1 MVSNTSHPPNHPPTR
16 SHIPTPNKHTQS
28 IQEMVSL
35 LEEFANSERQ
45 LLIIA
50 EEIKGDALDALLM
63 NKERGS
69 LKVRTGGGF
78 GRLRLSFFFIL

>member
-1 MVSNTSHPPNHPPTR
+1 
-16 SHIPTPNKHTQS
+16 
-28 IQEMVSL
+28 MVSL

-50 EEIKGDALDALLM
+50 EEIKGDALDALVM

-69 LKVRTGGGF
+69 LKVGTGGF
-78 GRLRLSFFFIL
+78 DRLRSSFFYL

>member
-1 MVSNTSHPPNHPPTR
+1 
-16 SHIPTPNKHTQS
+16 
-28 IQEMVSL
+28 MVSL

-50 EEIKGDALDALLM
+50 EDIKGDALDALVM

-69 LKVRTGGGF
+69 LKVYIYMQCDWGMVGGWVDGWVDQPACAPV
-78 GRLRLSFFFIL
+78 GLLRLRRRRPKRGG

>member
-1 MVSNTSHPPNHPPTR
+1 
-16 SHIPTPNKHTQS
+16 
-28 IQEMVSL
+28 MVSL

-50 EEIKGDALDALLM
+50 EDIKGDALDALLM

-69 LKVRTGGGF
+69 LKVRKLFTYVPPDRPHVLF
-78 GRLRLSFFFIL
+78 PR